1 MKDTPHFSVPHD
13 YYDEASLGTDAEN
26 QQASKLTDQEI
37 ERIAQNINRQINT
50 PILLTSECMVSEYCD
65 QRKIEALRS
74 RMSKILMDYMDS
86 GTNGDLLG
94 YLRYDLTM
102 DKVYGD
108 GVRFAFGCALP
119 VDVYKT
125 VENIKE
131 ACRIKKWAMIGI
143 PCGEIETVSV
153 HDVSPR
159 GDYDEYGNVNDKNC
173 HVGNVALFITT
184 RDMNCDSFNL
194 FVNIGPS
201 YALFNVSNERE
212 YKEAKTLL
220 SLHKQDG
227 TQYPFNGCLEFVDL
241 SKAKRTTVEY
251 AVYADGYGF
260 TSRSLF
266 VNDVDCDVESNYN
279 DDFDINKLYQFV
291 NSETSGLAIIHGKP
305 GTGKTTI
312 LRKMIT
318 DNRYKRNFIL
328 MDKNMFN
335 NMTDRDFMMYLID
348 HSGSVLIFED
358 CEAMLVKREEGNSK
372 IDTILN
378 ISDGI
383 LGDMLNLKIICTFN
397 AEMIDI
403 DEALLRKGR
412 LKYIYEMKP
421 LEHDKAVAL
430 AKKVGIDPETLPDG
444 PVSLADIYNA
454 NIDNNNNKPKEKTT
468 VGFGL

>member
-1 MKDTPHFSVPHD
+1 MKDTPHFSVPQD
-13 YYDEASLGTDAEN
+13 YYTESPLGDDAQT
-26 QQASKLTDQEI
+26 QQASKLDEHEI

-50 PILLTSECMVSEYCD
+50 PILLTSECVVSDYCD
-65 QRKIEALRS
+65 QRTIGELRS

-94 YLRYDLTM
+94 YLRYNLTV

-108 GVRFAFGCALP
+108 EVRFSFGCALP

-125 VENIKE
+125 VENIKK

-143 PCGEIETVSV
+143 PCGDIETVPV
-153 HDVSPR
+153 RDVSPR
-159 GDYDEYGNVNDKNC
+159 GDYDEFGNANDKNC
-173 HVGNVALFITT
+173 RVGNVALFITT
-184 RDMNCDSFNL
+184 RDMNRDSFNL
-194 FVNIGPS
+194 FVNIGPA
-201 YALFNVSNERE
+201 YVLFNVSNECE
-212 YKEAKTLL
+212 YNEAKTLL
-220 SLHKQDG
+220 SLHKPNE
-227 TQYPFNGCLEFVDL
+227 TLYPFNGCLEFVDL

-251 AVYADGYGF
+251 AVYSDVCGF

-266 VNDVDCDVESNYN
+266 VNDVDCDVKSNYN
-279 DDFDINKLYQFV
+279 DDFDLNKLYQFV

-335 NMTDRDFMMYLID
+335 NMTDHDFMMYLID

-358 CEAMLVKREEGNSK
+358 CEAMLVRREEGNSK

-421 LEHDKAVAL
+421 LTHDKAVVL

-454 NIDNNNNKPKEKTT
+454 DIDNNNKPKEKKT